1 MKTVYFIFFC
11 FCIAIAYCI
20 CFEFFLCASILFL
33 LSQSIIGLYW
43 LHRVNGGF
51 YFQDIR
57 VFFICTYSLYSIFLP
72 LVELFGLLSLFEN
85 LMPQVTLLYAS
96 GLFGFNLVNML
107 RPIQLKNNIS
117 QKSKIPGVT
126 FILVALFCL
135 VAFSFIYMKL
145 SGIAIFN
152 FSEMSSRT
160 ELGQKISQLWIVVT
174 FLVVL
179 VINLLV
185 FYFKKLTSIQRIY
198 FLVIVLFYFIF
209 QISLGN
215 RREIATILF
224 FICSYYLVYK
234 KKRINISFLILALV
248 LFVLS
253 FYVTIYRDENVK
265 ALAASDAFKIVLA
278 SNEFVYPIQT
288 TAYIISDSWNLRFG
302 MTYVILP
309 LQILIPRFIYPNK
322 PSTLGGEFIEK
333 TFGDNYMG
341 FAYTPVSEA
350 YLNFGVIGP
359 FIMMSILAYI
369 FTFIIKKGHNGLG
382 FYYFLLYSF
391 VFDFCRGDFSSIFYA
406 LLITYV
412 LGYRF
417 FNYLLA
423 VKIKIK

>member
-43 LHRVNGGF
+43 LHRINGGF

-107 RPIQLKNNIS
+107 RPIQLKNSIS

-174 FLVVL
+174 FLVGL

-185 FYFKKLTSIQRIY
+185 FYFKKLTHIQKIY
-198 FLVIVLFYFIF
+198 FLVIVLFYF
-209 QISLGN
+209 
-215 RREIATILF
+215 
-224 FICSYYLVYK
+224 
-234 KKRINISFLILALV
+234 
-248 LFVLS
+248 
-253 FYVTIYRDENVK
+253 
-265 ALAASDAFKIVLA
+265 
-278 SNEFVYPIQT
+278 
-288 TAYIISDSWNLRFG
+288 
-302 MTYVILP
+302 
-309 LQILIPRFIYPNK
+309 
-322 PSTLGGEFIEK
+322 
-333 TFGDNYMG
+333 
-341 FAYTPVSEA
+341 
-350 YLNFGVIGP
+350 
-359 FIMMSILAYI
+359 
-369 FTFIIKKGHNGLG
+369 
-382 FYYFLLYSF
+382 
-391 VFDFCRGDFSSIFYA
+391 
-406 LLITYV
+406 
-412 LGYRF
+412 RF
-417 FNYLLA
+417 FS
-423 VKIKIK
+423 V

>member
-198 FLVIVLFYFIF
+198 FLVIVLFYFRF
-209 QISLGN
+209 LSVRLNRLKNKLLANYLRNRGN
-215 RREIATILF
+215 DLATVRNSAFCVAILSNNS
-224 FICSYYLVYK
+224 FICKY
-234 KKRINISFLILALV
+234 NIFFRKYELSVAIL
-248 LFVLS
+248 
-253 FYVTIYRDENVK
+253 
-265 ALAASDAFKIVLA
+265 
-278 SNEFVYPIQT
+278 
-288 TAYIISDSWNLRFG
+288 
-302 MTYVILP
+302 
-309 LQILIPRFIYPNK
+309 
-322 PSTLGGEFIEK
+322 
-333 TFGDNYMG
+333 
-341 FAYTPVSEA
+341 
-350 YLNFGVIGP
+350 
-359 FIMMSILAYI
+359 
-369 FTFIIKKGHNGLG
+369 
-382 FYYFLLYSF
+382 
-391 VFDFCRGDFSSIFYA
+391 
-406 LLITYV
+406 
-412 LGYRF
+412 
-417 FNYLLA
+417 
-423 VKIKIK
+423 